1 MIILHRRKKKDFLF
15 YFSLLKREKNSLKR
29 MIDCFQYQLP
39 TEGGLAWVSF
49 SGMGVK
55 YSAGSLSI

>member
-15 YFSLLKREKNSLKR
+15 YFSFLKREKNSLKR

-39 TEGGLAWVSF
+39 MEGGLAWVSF
-49 SGMGVK
+49 SWN
-55 YSAGSLSI
+55 GSQV